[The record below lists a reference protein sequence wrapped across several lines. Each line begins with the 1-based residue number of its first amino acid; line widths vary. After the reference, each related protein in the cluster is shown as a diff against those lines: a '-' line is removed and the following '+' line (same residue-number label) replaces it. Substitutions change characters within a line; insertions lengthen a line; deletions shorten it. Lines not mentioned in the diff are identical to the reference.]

1 MKQQQFRST
10 APQEKQLL
18 SRRDLEAMGL
28 AKEQTLARWKMLGIG
43 PPEIKV
49 NGAVRYRRS
58 DVEAWL
64 SERTEPADSGRVRPT
79 RNDRRGEPAS

>member
-1 MKQQQFRST
+1 MNEQQQKT
-10 APQEKQLL
+10 NPLQQKQLL

-28 AKEQTLARWKMLGIG
+28 VKEQTLARWSMLGIG
-43 PPEIKV
+43 PPEIKL

-64 SERTEPADSGRVRPT
+64 SARTREAHV
-79 RNDRRGEPAS
+79 